1 MPKGDGVE
9 SSKVSEAAYEGG
21 AGTVL
26 LLLHGLGGTW
36 HIWKP
41 VLALLEKHHRVVAV
55 TLPGHFGG
63 PPLPPGVE
71 PSVEAIADTLLAD
84 LHRRG
89 IERAHV
95 AGNSLGGWLSLELA
109 RRGFARSV
117 TAFSPA
123 GSWRTAKDYEAV
135 SKPFR
140 IIYFL
145 LPLLMVLVWLFLRI
159 AAVRRFL
166 NKQAMEYGDRMSHAD
181 VYASMRSMHK
191 THILPGLLTSMGVI
205 GAIKPWRVE
214 PNIPV
219 LIAWCEQDK
228 VIPFETYGT
237 AMLEAIDG
245 AETVIVKGVGH
256 VPMYDDPEQVAALIL
271 QTAGK
276 AEAQA
281 A

>member
-1 MPKGDGVE
+1 M
-9 SSKVSEAAYEGG
+9 
-21 AGTVL
+21 
-26 LLLHGLGGTW
+26 
-36 HIWKP
+36 
-41 VLALLEKHHRVVAV
+41 
-55 TLPGHFGG
+55 
-63 PPLPPGVE
+63 
-71 PSVEAIADTLLAD
+71 
-84 LHRRG
+84 
-89 IERAHV
+89 
-95 AGNSLGGWLSLELA
+95 
-109 RRGFARSV
+109 

-166 NKQAMEYGDRMSHAD
+166 NKQAMEYGDRVPHAD
-181 VYASMRSMHK
+181 VYASMRSMRK

-214 PNIPV
+214 SNIPV

-256 VPMYDDPEQVAALIL
+256 VPMYDDPAQVAALIL

>member
-1 MPKGDGVE
+1 MPKGDGVGGSTDSE
-9 SSKVSEAAYEGG
+9 SDYEGG
-21 AGTVL
+21 AGSAL

-41 VLALLEKHHRVVAV
+41 VLEMHDRVIAL
-55 TLPGHFGG
+55 TLPGHFRG
-63 PPLPPGVE
+63 PALASGVE
-71 PSVEAIADTLLAD
+71 PSVEATADSLLAD

-95 AGNSLGGWLSLELA
+95 AGNSLGGWLSVELA
-109 RRGFARSV
+109 RRGFAPSV

-140 IIYFL
+140 IVYFL
-145 LPLLMVLVWLFLRI
+145 LPLLMVLVWMFLRM

-166 NKQAMEYGDRMSHAD
+166 NKQAMEYGDRVPRAD
-181 VYASMRSMHK
+181 VYASMRSMRSMRK

-214 PNIPV
+214 PSIPV

-228 VIPFETYGT
+228 VTPFEAYGT
-237 AMLEAIDG
+237 AMVGAIEG
-245 AETVIVKGVGH
+245 ARTVIVKGVGH

-271 QTAGK
+271 QTTAK
-276 AEAQA
+276 AEALCA
-281 A
+281 